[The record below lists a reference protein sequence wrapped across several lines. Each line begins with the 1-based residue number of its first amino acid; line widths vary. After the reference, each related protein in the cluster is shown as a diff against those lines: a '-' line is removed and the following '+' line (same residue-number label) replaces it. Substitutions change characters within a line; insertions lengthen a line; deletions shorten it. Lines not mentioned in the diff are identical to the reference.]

1 MRLINLPEVI
11 VGRYS
16 PITVRQGVDGLDAC
30 FGGVTHGVSKSTGA
44 ATPVA
49 GWKITVP

>member
-16 PITVRQGVDGLDAC
+16 PITVRQRVDGLDAC
-30 FGGVTHGVSKSTGA
+30 FGGVTHRVSEGTGA

-49 GWKITVP
+49 GWKVAVP